1 MKPLNLVMS
10 AFGPYAGRE
19 EVPLRELGSGG
30 LFLICGDTGAGKTTV
45 FDAISFALYGEVSG
59 DTRTTDS
66 LRSQFAAP
74 ETRTF
79 VELLFSHG
87 GKEYRVLRSPSYR
100 RPRKNGEGETT
111 ENADAA
117 LTLPD
122 GSVRT
127 GSRRVTQEIVALLGI
142 DHRQFKQVAMIAQG
156 EFLALLLAGSD
167 ERAEIFRRVF
177 STGACR
183 RIEELLKA
191 RELELRRSWEDG
203 ARALLQDAA
212 LIRAEEDAP
221 LGEALAACVSQN
233 DVNLLPPVLPL
244 LSAANAEDA
253 RALDRAAKELAA
265 ARDRTA
271 ALIAAAAQARQA
283 AQTFAEL
290 ERAKKHLAELSARSA
305 EIGER
310 EKALRAAERAASRV
324 APAHQALQR
333 ERRTAETLESDIAAQ
348 EAKIAEADRSLS
360 GLKAA
365 LEAEQAKEP
374 ERERFAARIAALTDA
389 LPNYRKAEEL
399 DSGTAAL
406 ERSAAELET
415 ALSGLAGEKESLSA
429 ERDRLKAE
437 LESLAEAEVE
447 RLARR
452 TAAEAAER
460 TCAALDGILGSV
472 ARIKKLIAGY
482 RTTRTGYFSAEAAYR
497 KANAAYDAA
506 ERSFLRQQAG
516 ILASG
521 LSDGEPCP
529 VCGSTEH
536 PRPAAP
542 PKETPDEA
550 ELDRLKAERDR
561 LHGTLEAAGL
571 NLKAEETRIFSD
583 RESLRRAVDD
593 LLGAVAGEQNV
604 EALARR
610 ALGAK
615 AKAEA
620 DRKEALDGLRVQEE
634 RCRRKAQG
642 TERLKR
648 TEDRLSAAVQKA
660 EQLSAEKSS
669 LALKLEAK
677 RAEAAAVRGALPFP
691 TEREAG
697 AERESLSA
705 RLEARKAALARADRA
720 HRDCLSAR
728 DGAAAV
734 LKDNREKLA
743 VSRTQAEELER
754 AYRRSLADAGF
765 ESEKDYL
772 SAVRP
777 AEEIEALRQGLT
789 AYRDDLGRTQEAV
802 RRLEAAAA
810 GKSPAD
816 LPKLEREL
824 AAEQGKQ
831 LSSETAFHALS
842 VRLENNR
849 SVERRLTAAL
859 GERKKLEE
867 EYARVRGLSR
877 TANGEL
883 SGKQKL
889 DFEQYVQAAY
899 FGRVLGQAN
908 RRLSAMTNGRYVL
921 LRREDASNL
930 QSKSGLELE
939 VLDHYTGL
947 RRDVRSLSGGE
958 SFKASLALALG
969 LSDAVQSFAGGV
981 RIETMFI
988 DEGFGSLDDESRQ
1001 QAVATLAALAEGDRL
1016 VGIISHVSELREQ
1029 IDRQIVIQ
1037 KGIHG
1042 SKIRIVK

>member
-1 MKPLNLVMS
+1 MKPLYLVMS

-177 STGACR
+177 STGVCR

-212 LIRAEEDAP
+212 LVRAEGHAP
-221 LGEALAACVSQN
+221 LGEALAACLSAN
-233 DVNLLPPVLPL
+233 DVNLLPPVFPL
-244 LSAANAEDA
+244 LAAANAEDA
-253 RALDRAAKELAA
+253 QALDGAAKELAA
-265 ARDRTA
+265 AREKTA
-271 ALIAAAAQARQA
+271 ALIASAAQARQA
-283 AQTFAEL
+283 AQAFAEL
-290 ERAKKHLAELSARSA
+290 GQAKKHLAELSARSV
-305 EIGER
+305 EIKKQER
-310 EKALRAAERAASRV
+310 TMRDAERAASRV
-324 APAHQALQR
+324 APAHQALCG
-333 ERRTAETLESDIAAQ
+333 ERQNTEALERDIGAQ

-360 GLKAA
+360 GLEAA

-374 ERERFAARIAALTDA
+374 ERESLSARIAALAAA

-399 DSGTAAL
+399 DKEAAAL

-415 ALSGLAGEKESLSA
+415 GLSGLSNRKETLSA
-429 ERDRLKAE
+429 ELDRLKAE
-437 LESLAEAEVE
+437 LESLADAEVE

-460 TCAALDGILGSV
+460 TCAALKGILDSV
-472 ARIKKLIAGY
+472 ARIRKLIAGY
-482 RTTRTGYFSAEAAYR
+482 RTTRTGYFTAEAAYR

-516 ILASG
+516 ILAAG

-529 VCGSTEH
+529 VCGSAEH
-536 PRPAAP
+536 PHPAAL
-542 PKETPDEA
+542 PKEAPDEA
-550 ELDRLKAERDR
+550 ELDRLKTERDR
-561 LHGTLEAAGL
+561 LHGALEAAGL

-610 ALGAK
+610 ANEAD

-620 DRKEALDGLRVQEE
+620 DRREALNGLRVQEE
-634 RCRRKAQG
+634 RCRRKAQCAD
-642 TERLKR
+642 RLKR
-648 TEDRLSAAVQKA
+648 TEDLLFAAVQKA
-660 EQLSAEKSS
+660 EQFSAERSA

-691 TEREAG
+691 TEKEAA
-697 AERESLSA
+697 AERGNLSV
-705 RLEARKAALARADRA
+705 RLEAMKTALAGADRA

-734 LKDNREKLA
+734 LADNREKLA
-743 VSRTQAEELER
+743 ASRTRAEELER
-754 AYRRSLADAGF
+754 AYRQSLADAGF
-765 ESEKDYL
+765 ESERDYL

-777 AEEIEALRQGLT
+777 PEEIEALRQGLT

-802 RRLEAAAA
+802 RRLGAAAE
-810 GKSPAD
+810 GKSPGD
-816 LPKLEREL
+816 LAKLEQEL
-824 AAEQGKQ
+824 AAERDRQM
-831 LSSETAFHALS
+831 SSETAFHALS
-842 VRLENNR
+842 ARLENNR
-849 SVERRLTAAL
+849 SVERRLAAAS
-859 GERKKLEE
+859 GERKRLEE

-899 FGRVLGQAN
+899 FGRVLRQAN
-908 RRLSAMTNGRYVL
+908 GRLSAMTNGRYVL
-921 LRREDASNL
+921 LRREDPSNL

-947 RRDVRSLSGGE
+947 RRGVRSLSGGE

-1029 IDRQIVIQ
+1029 IGRQIVIQ